1 MDAPKGITPET
12 IDKIKGML
20 NPQPT
25 EEPTEET
32 QQPEAESQPEDNNEP
47 EAEAQPEVRTF
58 KVKVDGEEIE
68 VPEDEVL
75 KGYSRTS
82 DYTRKTQK
90 LAEERKA
97 LEAES
102 QRVKAE
108 REQYAQGLQALKSQ
122 LATAQEPDWA
132 KLADEDP
139 IEFVKQKELHRDRK
153 EKLALVEQEQ
163 RKVADL
169 QTYEQQRALQTYIQ
183 DEQVKLTQAI
193 PEWKDAKTAQT
204 EKEKI
209 ASFALSLGYSEA
221 DIAQIYDH
229 RAVVALRKAALYD
242 EVMSKAKSQV
252 EKAKDGPKT
261 ARPGNLQP
269 VPNKQY
275 LAQKEQ
281 FKSTGSLKDAA
292 GLAKLLLRK

>member
-1 MDAPKGITPET
+1 
-12 IDKIKGML
+12 ML

-47 EAEAQPEVRTF
+47 EAEAQPEVKTF

-102 QRVKAE
+102 QHVKAE
-108 REQYAQGLQALKSQ
+108 REQYAQGLQALKTQ

-163 RKVADL
+163 RKVAEL

-252 EKAKDGPKT
+252 EKAKDAPKT